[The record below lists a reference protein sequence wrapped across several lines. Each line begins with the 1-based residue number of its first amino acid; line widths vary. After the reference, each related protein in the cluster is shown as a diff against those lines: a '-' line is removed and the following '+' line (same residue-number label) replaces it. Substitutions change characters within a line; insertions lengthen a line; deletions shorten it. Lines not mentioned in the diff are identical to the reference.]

1 MINAPHVALSS
12 INPPYI
18 FHNNHVSKECQ
29 LQLQVATF
37 QDLLQS
43 TLGINKCTK
52 HHSDNDFTISFNQL
66 CLEQF

>member
-37 QDLLQS
+37 QD
-43 TLGINKCTK
+43 C
-52 HHSDNDFTISFNQL
+52 FNQL
-66 CLEQF
+66 WELINVLNIIQIMILLYHSISYV